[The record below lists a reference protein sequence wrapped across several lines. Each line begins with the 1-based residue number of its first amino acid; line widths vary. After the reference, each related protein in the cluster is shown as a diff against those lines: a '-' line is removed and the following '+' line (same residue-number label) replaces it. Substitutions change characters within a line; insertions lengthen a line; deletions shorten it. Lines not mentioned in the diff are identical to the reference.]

1 MQCPSMVY
9 VSVNRDLDKL
19 VVHKVVRNH
28 NHIIYSKVFK
38 QYPEQRRL
46 KGQAIQKVEEML
58 ALLVKVK
65 LLQDH
70 LQKQVNDMYA

>member
-19 VVHKVVRNH
+19 VVHKVVSNH

-46 KGQAIQKVEEML
+46 KGPAIQKVEEML
-58 ALLVKVK
+58 AL
-65 LLQDH
+65 
-70 LQKQVNDMYA
+70 

>member
-19 VVHKVVRNH
+19 VVHKVISDH
-28 NHIIYSKVFK
+28 NHMISSETFK

-46 KGQAIQKVEEML
+46 KGPAIQKVEEML
-58 ALLVKVK
+58 ALKVKVK

-70 LQKQVNDMYA
+70 LQKQVNDM